1 MRHSLTVLTGLL
13 LIYAVGAFAQ
23 NKREDAVRADKKKI
37 EADESWIYNDLND
50 ARAQAKAENKPVMV
64 LIRCIP

>member
-1 MRHSLTVLTGLL
+1 MRHPLATAVCVLL
-13 LIYAVGAFAQ
+13 LLTATAAAQ
-23 NKREDAVRADKKKI
+23 NRRDEAVRKDKEKI

-50 ARAQAKAENKPVMV
+50 GRAQAKAENKPLMV